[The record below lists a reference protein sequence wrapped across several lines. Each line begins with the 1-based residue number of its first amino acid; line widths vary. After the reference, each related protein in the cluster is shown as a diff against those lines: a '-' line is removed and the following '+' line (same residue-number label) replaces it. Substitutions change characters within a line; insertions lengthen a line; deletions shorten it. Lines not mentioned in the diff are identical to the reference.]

1 MGKLKIGMYGRL
13 YSGDIVKILEVYDKV
28 EPIHYKTDINKAVR
42 TWERDFV
49 LWGYKKI
56 DVIKE
61 GDYVNGYKVT
71 GKDNFSIGINLLNE
85 YEQNWEW
92 LCEDEIQTIV
102 TKERFEKMA
111 YKVGD

>member
-61 GDYVNGYKVT
+61 GDYVNGREVLVIDDDYGLICADGKMYKE
-71 GKDNFSIGINLLNE
+71 KDIKTLLTE
-85 YEQNWEW
+85 E
-92 LCEDEIQTIV
+92 L
-102 TKERFEKMA
+102 
-111 YKVGD
+111 YKKNMKVFGD